1 MNSKTKFRGKLA
13 LFVIL
18 TGLLLMAYSL
28 WEIERTPGLL
38 QYVVLADADA
48 EIDLLEEIV
57 PALEQVVSAYA
68 LSGTAT
74 QVTLSTE
81 HTGALAGL
89 RAVGRDYFVVY
100 PALLLLGRFPH
111 PEEITQGERVILL
124 DEQLA
129 LELFRMIEAIDREV
143 ELQGETYRVI
153 GVLRHQRRV
162 GDDADFYATIPL
174 AASAKDEI
182 RLETLC
188 LSAVP
193 EPRGGARFTFAET
206 AQQWMYGGDTY
217 DLRRERVGAGIW
229 ARFFGCG
236 VGFAALGWLIAKYAR
251 SIGALQRRLRE
262 KLIDQYITRLLPY
275 LIFHILLRVIALA
288 VLAGLAA
295 ALANLLLEPI
305 QAFPEFVPDILV
317 EPNEIVKTFWNLR
330 RAESHAV
337 VIRTPQ
343 VIRLL
348 YFGQL
353 CNAAVILTL
362 AGGCLGFWRRNM
374 QRGNNIRG

>member
-1 MNSKTKFRGKLA
+1 
-13 LFVIL
+13 
-18 TGLLLMAYSL
+18 MAYSL

-38 QYVVLADADA
+38 QYVVLADP
-48 EIDLLEEIV
+48 EIGFASNGSGDSGPDVEPTSFLQQRIELLEETV
-57 PALEQVVSAYA
+57 PALEQMVSAYTLA
-68 LSGTAT
+68 GSTT
-74 QVTLSTE
+74 QVALSTE
-81 HTGALAGL
+81 FTGALAGL
-89 RAVGRDYFVVY
+89 RAVGRDFFVVY

-153 GVLRHQRRV
+153 GVLRNQRRV
-162 GDDADFYATIPL
+162 GDDADHYAIIPL
-174 AASAKDEI
+174 TAAAKAGI
-182 RLETLC
+182 QLETLG

-193 EPRGGARFTFAET
+193 EPRGGARLTFAET
-206 AQQWMYGGDTY
+206 AQQWMSGGNTY
-217 DLRRERVGAGIW
+217 DLRRERVGASIW

-236 VGFAALGWLIAKYAR
+236 VGFAALGWLIIKYAR
-251 SIGALQRRLRE
+251 SIGALKAHMRE
-262 KLIDQYITRLLPY
+262 KLINQYITRLLPY
-275 LIFHILLRVIALA
+275 LIFHILLRAIALA

-317 EPNEIVKTFWNLR
+317 EPTEIVKTFWNLR
-330 RAESHAV
+330 RAESDAV

-343 VIRLL
+343 MIRLL

-362 AGGCLGFWRRNM
+362 AGGCLIFRR
-374 QRGNNIRG
+374 RKVY